1 MAMGDPDM
9 ESCTRGRRVSV
20 DEVFSPQAGSSDS
33 AERWPGSAPPKPYKP
48 SLTERLLSLE
58 TTPMCHD
65 VVPLVLHKASVS

>member
-48 SLTERLLSLE
+48 SLTER
-58 TTPMCHD
+58 
-65 VVPLVLHKASVS
+65 